1 MCSPKVCVVRIKRE
15 TTASGI
21 CKHLGIIG
29 EKESK
34 WYGRKS
40 KAYKAT

>member
-1 MCSPKVCVVRIKRE
+1 MYSPEAYVVRIKWE
-15 TTASGI
+15 PTASGI